1 LQKKRDVENNNTSAH
16 ISESLQN
23 LEKSLFKLLIAYKQQ
38 QQKRSP
44 SSAQSKTRPEHYLK

>member
-16 ISESLQN
+16 ISESLKN